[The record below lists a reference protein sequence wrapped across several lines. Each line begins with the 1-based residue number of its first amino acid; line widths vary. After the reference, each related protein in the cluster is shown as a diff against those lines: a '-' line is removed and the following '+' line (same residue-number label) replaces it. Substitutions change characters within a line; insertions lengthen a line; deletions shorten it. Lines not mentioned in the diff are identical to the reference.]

1 MLPLATPLGFPG
13 PGFNT
18 AADWRESGINGS
30 SEYPALCQPG
40 RMTAHFSEGKTMAR
54 QKALNLYRNIGIIA
68 HIDAGKTTTTERV
81 LYYTGKKHQIIE
93 VHDTKEGKAST
104 TTDYLEQERK
114 RGITIQSAAVSTEW
128 KGYQVNVIDT
138 PGHVDFTIEVNRS
151 LRVLDG
157 AVVVFDGVAGVEPQ
171 TETNWRLANQ
181 YNVPRICYINKMDR
195 MGANFAHCIKGIKE
209 RLGAEIVLCHVPL
222 GSDSEF
228 TGMADLVAGVAYI
241 WDSDDKDAEWETVP
255 LDTLRK
261 RFNFSTTRDND
272 WIDQIPALRKEM
284 LETAL
289 AMDDDAFMQFVEHGT
304 FDPDVLKACIRK
316 GSVSGKLVPV
326 LCGSSFKNKG
336 VQQLL
341 DAVID
346 YLPYPGENGGIS
358 MVDPDG
364 KVIGVQE
371 VRDDAPARALAF
383 KVINDQFGTLTFVR
397 VYSGVIK
404 KGDTLYNVTRDRKE
418 RVGRIVEVQANVT
431 KDIEEVRAGDICAFV
446 SMKDTETGDS
456 LSDPD
461 HQALLERMRF
471 PEPVISVSVEPK
483 TRADVDKMST
493 ALYKMV
499 KADPSLRLN
508 VDQETGQTL
517 LRGMG
522 ELHLEVTIDRM
533 RTELG
538 VEANMGKPKVSFR
551 EAFGRTVELVYTHKK
566 QSGGS
571 GQYAEVKMVFEPL
584 AVGAG
589 VEWSDEI
596 VGGRIPR
603 EFIPSVEH
611 AIRTE
616 SRQGQIAGY
625 EVVDF
630 KARLIDGKFH
640 DVDSSA
646 LAFEIA
652 GRACFREAH
661 KSSKPKLLEPIMR
674 IEVVTENTYLGDI
687 IGDVNRR
694 RGQVTDQG
702 TKGMQATV
710 QGFVPLAEMFGY
722 INFLRSTT
730 SGRGTFSMEFA
741 HYAEVPAGLV
751 DKLMEKEDKGAK

>member
-1 MLPLATPLGFPG
+1 
-13 PGFNT
+13 
-18 AADWRESGINGS
+18 
-30 SEYPALCQPG
+30 
-40 RMTAHFSEGKTMAR
+40 MAR
-54 QKALNLYRNIGIIA
+54 QKELKRYRNIGIIA

-93 VHDTKEGKAST
+93 VHDTKDGKAST

-128 KGYQVNVIDT
+128 KGYQVNIIDT

-195 MGANFAHCIKGIKE
+195 MGANFAHCVKGIKE
-209 RLGAEIVLCHVPL
+209 RLGANVLLCHIPL
-222 GSDSEF
+222 GSHDEF
-228 TGMADLVAGVAYI
+228 AGMADMVAGVAYI
-241 WDSDDKDAEWETVP
+241 WASDDKDSEWETVP
-255 LDTLRK
+255 LEELKGRFKFTARHDT
-261 RFNFSTTRDND
+261 D
-272 WIDQIPALRKEM
+272 WIERIPALRQDL

-289 AMDDDAFMQFVEHGT
+289 ALDDDAFTRLLETGE
-304 FDPDVLKACIRK
+304 FDPAMLKACIRK
-316 GSVSGKLVPV
+316 GSVSGQLVPV

-346 YLPYPGENGGIS
+346 YLPYPGESGGIS
-358 MVDPDG
+358 LVDPDG
-364 KVIGVQE
+364 KVVGMQE

-404 KGDTLYNVTRDRKE
+404 KGDNLINVTRDKKE

-431 KDIEEVRAGDICAFV
+431 KDIDEARAGDICALV

-461 HQALLERMRF
+461 HPALLERMRF
-471 PEPVISVSVEPK
+471 PDPVISVSVEPK
-483 TRADVDKMST
+483 TRGDVDKMSA
-493 ALYKMV
+493 ALYKMA
-499 KADPSLRLN
+499 KADPSLRLA
-508 VDQETGQTL
+508 VDQETGQTV

-533 RTELG
+533 RTELN
-538 VEANMGKPKVSFR
+538 VEAVMGKPKVSFR
-551 EAFGRTVELVYTHKK
+551 EAFGTTIEHIYTHKK

-571 GQYAEVKMVFEPL
+571 GQFAEIKMVFEPL
-584 AVGAG
+584 EYGSG
-589 VEWSDEI
+589 VEFSDE
-596 VGGRIPR
+596 VSGGRIPR

-616 SRQGQIAGY
+616 SKKGQIAGY

-630 KARLIDGKFH
+630 RARLLDGKFH

-652 GRACFREAH
+652 GRACFRESH
-661 KSSKPKLLEPIMR
+661 KASRPKLLEPIMKV
-674 IEVVTENTYLGDI
+674 EVVTESDYLGDV
-687 IGDVNRR
+687 IGDINRR

-702 TKGMQATV
+702 QKGPSAYI

-722 INFLRSTT
+722 ISFLRSAT
-730 SGRGTFSMEFA
+730 SGRGTFTMEFA

-751 DKLMEKEDKGAK
+751 EKLMEKEDK

>member
-1 MLPLATPLGFPG
+1 
-13 PGFNT
+13 
-18 AADWRESGINGS
+18 
-30 SEYPALCQPG
+30 
-40 RMTAHFSEGKTMAR
+40 MAR
-54 QKALNLYRNIGIIA
+54 QKPLKLYRNIGIIA

-93 VHDTKEGKAST
+93 VHDTKDGKAST

-114 RGITIQSAAVSTEW
+114 RGITIQSAAVSCEW
-128 KGYQVNVIDT
+128 KGYQINLIDT

-181 YNVPRICYINKMDR
+181 YNVPRMCYVNKMDR
-195 MGANFAHCIKGIKE
+195 MGANFTHCVKGIKE
-209 RLGAEIVLCHVPL
+209 RLSSKAVVCHVPL
-222 GSDSEF
+222 GSYDEF
-228 TGMADLVAGVAYI
+228 CGMADLVANVAYI
-241 WDSDDKDAEWETVP
+241 WKSDDKDSTWETVP
-255 LDTLRK
+255 LDQLPGRFTFAAAGDNEWLKRIPELR
-261 RFNFSTTRDND
+261 
-272 WIDQIPALRKEM
+272 QEL
-284 LETAL
+284 LEHAL
-289 AMDDDAFMQFVEHGT
+289 ALNEDAFMEFVESGK
-304 FDPDVLKACIRK
+304 FDQDVLKACIRK
-316 GSVSGKLVPV
+316 GTVSGEFVPI

-336 VQQLL
+336 VQQML

-346 YLPYPGENGGIS
+346 YLPFPGENGGIG

-364 KVIGVQE
+364 KVIGTQE
-371 VRDDAPARALAF
+371 VKDDAPARALAF

-404 KGDTLYNVTRDRKE
+404 KGDTLLNVTRDRKE
-418 RVGRIVEVQANVT
+418 RIGRIVEVQAAAT
-431 KDIEEVRAGDICAFV
+431 KDIDECRAGDICAFV
-446 SMKDTETGDS
+446 SMKETETGDS
-456 LSDPD
+456 LGDPD
-461 HQALLERMRF
+461 KPALLERMRF
-471 PEPVISVSVEPK
+471 PDPVISVSVEPK

-499 KADPSLRLN
+499 KADPSLRLE
-508 VDQETGQTL
+508 VDQETGQTVL
-517 LRGMG
+517 KGMG

-538 VEANMGKPKVSFR
+538 VEANMGRPRVSFR
-551 EAFGRTVELVYTHKK
+551 EAFGMPVELVYTHKK

-571 GQYAEVKMVFEPL
+571 GQYAEVKMIFEPL
-584 AVGAG
+584 PAGTG
-589 VEWSDEI
+589 VEFSDEV

-611 AIRTE
+611 AIVTE
-616 SRQGQIAGY
+616 CKRGQVAGY

-630 KARLIDGKFH
+630 KARLIDGKYH

-661 KSSKPKLLEPIMR
+661 KSSRPKLLEPIMK
-674 IEVVTENTYLGDI
+674 IEVVTEADYLGTI

-694 RGQVTDQG
+694 RGSVTEQG
-702 TKGMQATV
+702 QKGNQATV

-722 INFLRSTT
+722 INFLRSAT
-730 SGRGTFSMEFA
+730 SGRGTFTMEFA

-751 DKLMEKEDKGAK
+751 QKLMEAES